1 MHERQ
6 RTLDLHE
13 AADFLKISESTAQ
26 EMAANGEIPGAKIG
40 RAWVFPAQG
49 AHNTVRDNKRHPHT
63 QTHNPKR
70 AQEKTTRITT
80 ASRLSW
86 NLADWRSA
94 STSLDPYVL

>member
-1 MHERQ
+1 MIYLNRSYAYFDM
-6 RTLDLHE
+6 LLYILH
-13 AADFLKISESTAQ
+13 
-26 EMAANGEIPGAKIG
+26 
-40 RAWVFPAQG
+40 PAQG
-49 AHNTVRDNKRHPHT
+49 AHDTVRDNKRHPHT

-94 STSLDPYVL
+94 STSLDPYAL